1 MNMKNIKYI
10 LYTAASVLCLSMT
23 SCSENGYEPGP
34 EPSRDC
40 MEAYFLSSNPSEYI
54 LGSES
59 TSVTLEIGRL
69 KADNAASIPVI
80 VEAKDEVFKVPSTVE
95 FQAGEATARLTV
107 SFEGIEIQK
116 EKRFTIR
123 LADEYVNPYTVH
135 DGSDVFSATVLVS
148 SWKKVV
154 NNAQFWFSSILNVST
169 FSDIYWLEGLNR
181 FRIENFLG
189 TGIDLSYTILNP
201 DFKADDLST
210 WQGELSPLDHYAEE
224 PSDDGFKYWSLRDA
238 DGNWLEWTP
247 AGAACKITGLSVY
260 RTTTYTNIIMGGA
273 TEPTG
278 YLTCYI
284 NCEDSSYDG
293 WEYINMYLGTADVT
307 APGK

>member
-1 MNMKNIKYI
+1 MNMKNMKNIKYI

-247 AGAACKITGLSVY
+247 AGAACKITGL
-260 RTTTYTNIIMGGA
+260 
-273 TEPTG
+273 
-278 YLTCYI
+278 
-284 NCEDSSYDG
+284 
-293 WEYINMYLGTADVT
+293 
-307 APGK
+307 